1 MGTQCVNTANCYNFY
16 KAGPRPALGFIISST
31 VRISGLDENTFK
43 TSKQSLF
50 ESAIGKI
57 VKGLATVKVTS
68 VTQSSASQRRNLLAA
83 TLDVGFTVS
92 STTLESSSGTNF
104 ASQLTATSLSTNL
117 AAEGMTFHSIVRA
130 ATVTASASSLVA
142 R

>member
-57 VKGLATVKVTS
+57 VKGLTVKVTS
-68 VTQSSASQRRNLLAA
+68 VKQTTVSRRHNLLAA
-83 TLDVGFTVS
+83 MLDVDFTAS
-92 STTLESSSGTNF
+92 STTLEYSSGTNF